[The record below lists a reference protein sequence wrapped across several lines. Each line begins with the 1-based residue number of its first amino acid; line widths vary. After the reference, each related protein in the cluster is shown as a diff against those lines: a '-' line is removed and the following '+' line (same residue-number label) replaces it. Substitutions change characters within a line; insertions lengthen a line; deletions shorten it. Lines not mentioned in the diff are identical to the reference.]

1 MKEGTQVPSFHCKKL
16 MVSLVQKLIAE
27 LELIIDEFPELF
39 LVDLIVKGVSGKQFV
54 LVLIDSEVGL
64 SIEMCSLI
72 SRKLLSKIEEKS
84 LIEGAFNLEVSSPG
98 IDRPI
103 SLPRQFKKNIGRKL
117 EIETLDGETFEGK
130 LKKIEDQ
137 KIALYLRERVEII
150 FLDKIKKAKVLISFN

>member
-1 MKEGTQVPSFHCKKL
+1 

-39 LVDLIVKGVSGKQFV
+39 FVDLIVTRVSGKQIV

-117 EIETLDGETFEGK
+117 EIETLDGETFKGK

>member
-1 MKEGTQVPSFHCKKL
+1 

-39 LVDLIVKGVSGKQFV
+39 FVDLIVTGVSGKQIV

-117 EIETLDGETFEGK
+117 EIETLDGETFKGK

>member
-1 MKEGTQVPSFHCKKL
+1 

-117 EIETLDGETFEGK
+117 EIETLDGETFKGK

-150 FLDKIKKAKVLISFN
+150 FLNKIKKAKVLISFN

>member
-1 MKEGTQVPSFHCKKL
+1 

-150 FLDKIKKAKVLISFN
+150 FLNKIKKAKVLISFN